1 MIPAPVERDYK
12 FAEYLRRNPNV
23 WVEYP
28 TRDVYGEV
36 AAGEFRSVAQRI
48 RNKITNG
55 RHGQGA
61 YKSDTGR
68 FEVRQTKKTM
78 SIVTRYT
85 EESAK

>member
-1 MIPAPVERDYK
+1 MIPAPVEYDYK
-12 FAEYLRRNPNV
+12 FAEELRRSPNV
-23 WVEYP
+23 WSEYP

-36 AAGEFRSVAQRI
+36 APGGFRSVAQRI

-55 RHGQGA
+55 RHGKGA
-61 YKSDTGR
+61 YQSNTGR
-68 FEVRQTKKTM
+68 FEVRQSKKTM